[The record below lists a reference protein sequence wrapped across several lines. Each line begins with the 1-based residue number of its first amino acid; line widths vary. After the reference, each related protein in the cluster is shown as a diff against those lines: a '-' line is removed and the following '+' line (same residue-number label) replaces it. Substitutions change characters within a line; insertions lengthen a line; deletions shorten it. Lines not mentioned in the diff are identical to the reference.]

1 MSHVLFEQ
9 FFLQQIIEMTLKV
22 PDLAVT
28 LLKAWERLG
37 RSLENL
43 VSLHGLQQEEVT
55 LNVIFISNS
64 LLLLPLS

>member
-1 MSHVLFEQ
+1 
-9 FFLQQIIEMTLKV
+9 MTLKA

-55 LNVIFISNS
+55 LNVIFISNN